1 MALSTFLKD
10 SMKSNRKTVLL
21 LIIFALILSLPIL
34 QAGFFGGDDPLNSS
48 AIGAVKALHLNIWQ
62 YTVQTDLA
70 TSLSQGRIFLF
81 GFTAMPLFY
90 YFPDSMQVQ
99 IVRLVFI
106 WASLIS
112 AAWLVGLL
120 TKNIKASFGFI
131 LLIPLFWSIRNFGDP
146 LVSYGLALQLLVLF
160 MILSLV
166 GYLQFHEKK
175 SRLWLLGSIISYALA
190 VLIYE
195 PGITTFFC
203 LMILVWYKRNSVRQ
217 FLLCMLPYALLTLMY
232 GVACLIVRHH
242 AVLYNGVAVGHFDF
256 KVVLTFLY
264 QLTAPFPLDYGIL
277 SGHFFKPIVFVQFFT
292 KPYWVICLLILA
304 GVSYQLFKILL
315 PQLSLDQKSRRLLTV
330 LALPLCII
338 PALLIAITEKY
349 RDILAWGLAYLPIYI
364 EYIGFAFLL
373 LVCLSK
379 VKNTQK
385 KWPAAVFSFLICMSF
400 IFNTYSVNRENDHF
414 KYPRILQMEAFRWG
428 LLQNIPSNA
437 LVLSKNFW
445 VSSNFFLQNAQVSLQ
460 TFDFNLQSGQVNL
473 KAQPVY
479 FMLTQN
485 VPFTVNGTVTLGR
498 VTALDY
504 TLIDHQEKISGI
516 TMQDVQVF
524 SALRS
529 EKKITSLPA
538 VRHIIVS
545 WQCIP
550 HSDVPCFKG

>member
-1 MALSTFLKD
+1 
-10 SMKSNRKTVLL
+10 MKSNIKIVIW
-21 LIIFALILSLPIL
+21 LIIFALIVSLPIL
-34 QAGFFGGDDPLNSS
+34 HAGFFGGDDPLNSS

-62 YTVQTDLA
+62 YTVQNDLGI
-70 TSLSQGRIFLF
+70 SLSQRRIFLF
-81 GFTAMPLFY
+81 GFTSMPLFY
-90 YFPDSMQVQ
+90 YFPDSTQVQ
-99 IVRLVFI
+99 IVRLIFI

-112 AAWLVGLL
+112 VAWLVGLL

-160 MILSLV
+160 MMLSLV
-166 GYLQFHEKK
+166 GYVQFHEKK
-175 SRLWLLGSIISYALA
+175 HWLWLLGSIISYALA

-203 LMILVWYKRNSVRQ
+203 LMILVWFKRDSIQQ
-217 FLLCMLPYALLTLMY
+217 FLLCMLPYVLLTLIY

-242 AVLYNGVAVGHFDF
+242 AALYNGVAVGHFDF
-256 KVVLTFLY
+256 KVILTFLY

-292 KPYWVICLLILA
+292 KPDSVVCLAILA
-304 GVSYQLFKILL
+304 VVSYQLFKALL
-315 PQLSLDQKSRRLLTV
+315 PQLRLDHKSRRLLTV

-349 RDILAWGLAYLPIYI
+349 RDVLAWGLAYLPIYI
-364 EYIGFAFLL
+364 EYIGFTLLL

-379 VKNTQK
+379 IKNTQK
-385 KWPAAVFSFLICMSF
+385 KWPAALFSLLICMSF

-414 KYPRILQMEAFRWG
+414 KYPRILQVEAFQQG
-428 LLQNIPSNA
+428 LLQNVPSNA

-445 VSSNFFLQNAQVSLQ
+445 VSSNFFLQNANVSLQ
-460 TFDFNLQSGQVNL
+460 SFNLTLQSGQVNL
-473 KAQPVY
+473 KNQPVY

-504 TLIDHQEKISGI
+504 VLMDDQEKVSGM
-516 TMQDVQVF
+516 TFQDVRVF
-524 SALRS
+524 SAFGH
-529 EKKITSLPA
+529 EKKMIGLPG
-538 VRHIIVS
+538 VQHVVVS

-550 HSDVPCFKG
+550 HSEAPCFSFLNKGP